1 MGLCVDI
8 GTIIGLLGCIG
19 VLLWSISLGPGFSI
33 FYDMASVVLVFGG
46 TIFVVFMK
54 FNIRQVPMTI
64 KVALNAFFKKLDK
77 PEELIEQITEMA
89 KKSKKEGLLSLE
101 KVPVDHTFLKRGVTM
116 LVDGYNVE
124 VIRQIMEKERDM
136 MIGRHVIGQKIMGAI
151 GDAAPS
157 MGMIGTLV
165 GLVQMLA
172 NLSDPKS
179 IGPAMAVAILT
190 TLYGAVIANMI
201 ALPIVD
207 KLVLRSEEEET
218 NYNLIIDGVVGI
230 GNGLNAAIIQEYLK
244 DYLPKHLKRNKQTI
258 DEAAA

>member
-1 MGLCVDI
+1 MDI
-8 GTIIGLLGCIG
+8 ATIIGLIGCLA
-19 VLLWSISLGPGFSI
+19 VLFWSIMLGPGLSI
-33 FYDMASVVLVFGG
+33 FYDFPSIILVFGG
-46 TIFVVFMK
+46 TFFVVCMK
-54 FNIRQVPMTI
+54 FNIRHIPMTI
-64 KVALNAFFKKLDK
+64 RVALNAFFKRMEK
-77 PEELIEQITEMA
+77 PEELIEQIHILA
-89 KKSKKEGLLSLE
+89 KKAKKDGVLSLE
-101 KVPVDHTFLKRGVTM
+101 KVPVENAFLKRGVSM
-116 LVDGYNVE
+116 LVDGYSLDVMRD
-124 VIRQIMEKERDM
+124 ILSKEKDAM
-136 MIGRHVIGQKIMGAI
+136 LSRHVMGQKIISTI

-172 NLSDPKS
+172 KLDDPKS

-201 ALPIVD
+201 ALPICD

-230 GNGLNAAIIQEYLK
+230 GNGLNAAVIQEYLK
-244 DYLPKHLKRNKQTI
+244 DYLPRHLKNVKKNV